1 MSQTRRAPNFAAF
14 IATGVII
21 GFVAGSALAYFG
33 EEVSGY
39 SVGTQVLF
47 FGSLGAC
54 AFGMLAA
61 IIAVLLDRRD

>member
-1 MSQTRRAPNFAAF
+1 MPHTRRAPNFAAF
-14 IATGVII
+14 IATGVIL

-33 EEVSGY
+33 DEVSGY
-39 SVGTQVLF
+39 SMGTQVLF

-54 AFGMLAA
+54 VLGLLGA